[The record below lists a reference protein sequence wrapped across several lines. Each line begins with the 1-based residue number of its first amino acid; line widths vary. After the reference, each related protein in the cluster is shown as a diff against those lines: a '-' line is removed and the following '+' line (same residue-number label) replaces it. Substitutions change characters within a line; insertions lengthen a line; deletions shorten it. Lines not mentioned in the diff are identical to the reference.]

1 MKRCLICNKDCKTG
15 AGLAAHH
22 RKAHPDFKGKNR
34 RAVEGMIAELERQ
47 ERLEALDC
55 ARVQILRSLADQ
67 LDIDPSNAQ
76 MWRTYSEVLGET
88 VALNVG
94 SHDAV
99 EDEIEAI
106 RGAAKVVNLSAVR

>member
-22 RKAHPDFKGKNR
+22 RKAHPTFKGKNR
-34 RAVEGMIAELERQ
+34 RAVEGMIVELERQ

-76 MWRTYSEVLGET
+76 MWRTYSE
-88 VALNVG
+88 A
-94 SHDAV
+94 
-99 EDEIEAI
+99 IEALVTVDDN
-106 RGAAKVVNLSAVR
+106 GDDAFTKLLEAVNSRAPVGHPTAP